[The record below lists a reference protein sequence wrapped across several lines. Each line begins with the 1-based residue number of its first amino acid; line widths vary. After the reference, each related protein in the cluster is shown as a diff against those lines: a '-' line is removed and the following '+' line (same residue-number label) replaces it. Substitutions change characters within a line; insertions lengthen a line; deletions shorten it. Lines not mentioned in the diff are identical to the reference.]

1 MKGTEMASN
10 LRMGRLRPAFV
21 GLAMLVAA
29 LVLTACGSDT
39 SGGSDSSGSSAT
51 PAGTTAASASR
62 PEADAA
68 KIAPIGPDGKEGV
81 LASTMTLSPDEI
93 AKLKQKANGKKFRV
107 ATFWQVQA
115 DTGTLQLRGM
125 RDTFAK
131 LGLPI
136 EIVAEAYANWDA
148 AKQSDQIQTLIKTK
162 PDALVGIL
170 VDTAAASKAIQAANA
185 ANIPVVFWD
194 VPADNAKYAAVISAH
209 GRLAGWKAADA
220 LAEAIGGKG
229 EVAALPMKFKFFPTD
244 QRVDGF
250 LERIKTYP
258 DIKVVGQ
265 GQGATVFDDGQKVG
279 EALLQRFPDIK
290 GMFVSWQ
297 DPALGVV
304 AAARTLGR
312 TDLAVTTVDLAEKP
326 ALEIATCGILK
337 GTVADYPYDLG
348 VAEATAVAKIILG
361 EKVPKF
367 SVTDVN
373 LANHATVLDLYK
385 KVYRQDPPQKLQD
398 AYKQSC

>member
-1 MKGTEMASN
+1 MKGGEMAVAWRTGA
-10 LRMGRLRPAFV
+10 LR
-21 GLAMLVAA
+21 LAMAA
-29 LVLTACGSDT
+29 LAALAMSIGTSACGSDESSGQGS
-39 SGGSDSSGSSAT
+39 SGGSSAASGT
-51 PAGTTAASASR
+51 DTAAASR
-62 PEADAA
+62 PAADAS
-68 KIAPIGPDGKEGV
+68 KIPPIGPDGKKGV
-81 LASTMTLSPDEI
+81 LASTMKLTPDDV
-93 AKLKQKANGKKFRV
+93 AALKKKAGGRKLRV

-115 DTGTLQLRGM
+115 DTGTLQLRAM

-131 LGLPI
+131 YGLPI
-136 EIVAEAYANWDA
+136 EITAEAYANWDA

-162 PDALVGIL
+162 PDALIGIL

-185 ANIPVVFWD
+185 AKIPVIFWD

-220 LAEAIGGKG
+220 LAQAIGGKG

-244 QRVDGF
+244 QRVNGF

-258 DIKVVGQ
+258 DIKVVGK

-279 EALLQRFPDIK
+279 ETLLQRFPDLK
-290 GMFVSWQ
+290 GIFVSWQ
-297 DPALGVV
+297 DPAMGVV
-304 AAARTLGR
+304 AAARTVGR

-348 VAEATAVAKIILG
+348 VAEATAVAKILIG

-367 SVTDVN
+367 SVTNVN
-373 LANHATVLDLYK
+373 LASHDNVLDIYK
-385 KVYRQDPPQKLQD
+385 HVYRQDAPAKLQK